1 MNYIARGCMYCE
13 DTCNKECLSKQ
24 ETTMNNEFVS
34 YEIALKL
41 KELGFNEPCFTY
53 FYNVSCKLRTDI
65 SVNINNG
72 WIYSGNIGTTLAP
85 TFSQAFRFFREQ
97 FNWQASIEATKDQH
111 SHELGYNYWIWNS
124 ETGLEYHTMPMN
136 KPSGD
141 WEFKTYEEAEL
152 KCLLKLIEIIK
163 NENNE

>member
-1 MNYIARGCMYCE
+1 ME
-13 DTCNKECLSKQ
+13 
-24 ETTMNNEFVS
+24 NEFVS
-34 YEIALKL
+34 YEMALAL

-53 FYNVSCKLRTDI
+53 YYNDSGKLRTLI
-65 SVNINNG
+65 SVDIDNG
-72 WIYSGNIGTTLAP
+72 WTYFPNKKSITLAP

-97 FNWQASIEATKDQH
+97 FNWQSSIEATKDQH

-136 KPSGD
+136 RPSGD

>member
-1 MNYIARGCMYCE
+1 ME
-13 DTCNKECLSKQ
+13 K
-24 ETTMNNEFVS
+24 EFVNF
-34 YEIALKL
+34 EIALAL
-41 KELGFNEPCFTY
+41 KELGFNEPCFGRIYADGGIELLSYLYKNSDQIGEGT
-53 FYNVSCKLRTDI
+53 SCSASLYQQVFT
-65 SVNINNG
+65 
-72 WIYSGNIGTTLAP
+72 W
-85 TFSQAFRFFREQ
+85 FREQ

-152 KCLLKLIEIIK
+152 ACLLKLIETFK
-163 NENNE
+163 NETE